1 MTTLDT
7 GVPYY
12 PLIMTLKKEYP
23 HIKYSMAKGYHK
35 IPFAISYIEDW
46 VSLHVML
53 GQLASFEEGMKY
65 FNETFLPHLEDVK
78 KQFILV
84 VDEQG
89 NLAGTSSLW
98 DGTHFGEHRL
108 RVHWVG
114 VHPLHQRIGIAKMLV
129 AETIS
134 LYEQSHT
141 KEDLY
146 LTTQTNSYVAI
157 AMYLQLGFEPY
168 VGEMPMNFHA
178 NHETFKEDN
187 EKAWNMVYDK
197 IKEIS

>member
-7 GVPYY
+7 TVPYY
-12 PLIMTLKKEYP
+12 PVLMILKKDYP
-23 HIKYSMAKGYHK
+23 HMKCSMGKEYRS
-35 IPFAISYIEDW
+35 IPFDESYIKDW

-65 FNETFLPHLEDVK
+65 FNETFLPHMDQVK
-78 KQFILV
+78 KQFIFV

-89 NLAGTSSLW
+89 KLAGTSSVW
-98 DGTHFGEHRL
+98 DGTHFGDHRL

-114 VHPLHQRIGIAKMLV
+114 VNPLHQRKGIAKVLLM
-129 AETIS
+129 ETIH
-134 LYEQSHT
+134 LYEQLHC

-157 AMYLQLGFEPY
+157 AMYLQFGFTPY
-168 VGEMPMNFHA
+168 YGEMPIHFHA
-178 NHETFKEDN
+178 NKNSFKEDN
-187 EKAWNMVYDK
+187 EKAWNIIFDN
-197 IKEIS
+197 IKKVS